1 MAGKAKKAP
10 SAFMNPVEPSSEL
23 AEIVGSDPMPRTEI
37 TKRLWDYIKKNN
49 LQNPKNKR
57 EIVPDTKLAA
67 VFGGKAA
74 VDMFEMTRKVSK
86 HLSTPASV

>member
-1 MAGKAKKAP
+1 MASKKAP
-10 SAFMNPVEPSSEL
+10 SAFMNPVQPSDEL
-23 AEIVGSDPMPRTEI
+23 AAIVGSEAVPRTEI

-57 EIVPDTKLAA
+57 EIVPDAKLAA
-67 VFGGKAA
+67 VFGTKSA

-86 HLSTPASV
+86 HLSTPAGV